1 MWWKLWLKAFASNCG
16 FVCGIGIVCDYISN
30 FDASSS
36 EPWILLEL
44 SVELCRAPVE
54 LTTASRHRGLAAGWI
69 RSTLP
74 GLWVSYVGRA
84 PLPVCGRRQWAGD
97 HLGQLS
103 SPPHLAGMV
112 QGAHWAL
119 ELRSSGCTRQ
129 WCGPPAGADL
139 PCCHPDAQPSW
150 CDSFQTQTG
159 SESFWSLVGSYWTIM
174 MLWVT
179 RHSVT
184 YWLFFAF

>member
-103 SPPHLAGMV
+103 SPPHLAGD
-112 QGAHWAL
+112 GAVVRAA
-119 ELRSSGCTRQ
+119 GCTL
-129 WCGPPAGADL
+129 GAGAEELWLHPAVVWAASRGWPSLL
-139 PCCHPDAQPSW
+139 PPW
-150 CDSFQTQTG
+150 CTA
-159 SESFWSLVGSYWTIM
+159 IM
-174 MLWVT
+174 MWFISDSNWFWVVLVF
-179 RHSVT
+179 S
-184 YWLFFAF
+184 W